1 MYKYK
6 YVFLYKQTNSKL
18 FYIYFLY
25 YILNSKLNKIF

>member
-18 FYIYFLY
+18 FYIYFFILY
-25 YILNSKLNKIF
+25 TKFKIK